1 MWNKDEITGKKKQ
14 ITGAINEKVGEFI
27 HDPQLEAEGEAEQL
41 EGQAQQK
48 IGKLRRKAGEAVKQ
62 AGKQAGKVIAGSG
75 VTSLLA
81 LTLLG
86 GSLALNGCGTAST
99 HEATASPTPLAAMTN
114 AELEQKI
121 KAKFK
126 TDAQLDAAEL
136 SVDANA
142 DRNQATLAGTVGS
155 ESLRTKAVEL
165 AKSAHNGLIVT
176 TKIDV
181 KPGEISR
188 TAYTIERAREERGI
202 AKSRGEKL
210 GDSLDDAWIH
220 ATIIA
225 QLSGNTTTPEHK
237 VNVDVTN
244 NVVTLRGTVET
255 LEQKQHAEGLAKNTE
270 SVKSVTNQLKIGNAP
285 MKKT

>member
-14 ITGAINEKVGEFI
+14 ITGTINEKVGEFI

-48 IGKLRRKAGEAVKQ
+48 IGKLRRKAGEAI
-62 AGKQAGKVIAGSG
+62 GQAGKVIAGSG
-75 VTSLLA
+75 ITSLLA
-81 LTLLG
+81 LSLLG
-86 GSLALNGCGTAST
+86 GSVALNGCGTAST
-99 HEATASPTPLAAMTN
+99 HEATVKPTPLASMTN

-126 TDAQLDAAEL
+126 TDAQLDAADI

-155 ESLRTKAVEL
+155 ESLRTKAIEL
-165 AKSAHNGLIVT
+165 AKSAHSGLIVT

-181 KPGEISR
+181 KPGKISR
-188 TAYTIERAREERGI
+188 TAYSIERAREERGI

-210 GDSLDDAWIH
+210 GDSLNDAWIH
-220 ATIIA
+220 TTIVA

-237 VNVDVTN
+237 INVDVN
-244 NVVTLRGTVET
+244 DNVVTLRGTVGT
-255 LEQKQHAEGLAKNTE
+255 LEQKTEAESLAKNTE
-270 SVKSVTNQLKIGNAP
+270 SVKSVTNQLKISSAP
-285 MKKT
+285 MKKS